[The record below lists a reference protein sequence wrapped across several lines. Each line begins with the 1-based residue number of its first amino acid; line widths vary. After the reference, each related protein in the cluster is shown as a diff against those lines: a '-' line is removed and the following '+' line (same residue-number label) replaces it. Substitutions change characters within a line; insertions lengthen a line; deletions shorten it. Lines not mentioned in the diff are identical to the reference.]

1 MREVW
6 VVRLFALLFATASFG
21 PAASTDGP
29 NVGSAIA
36 EVRHFASFDGER
48 LWHGYGSAPFG
59 FLLVAGDREQLL
71 CQSPA
76 PDGFAADGRDE
87 ASGCTR
93 YVRPRSNLPDAL
105 LAAMPVFGPP
115 STIVMGTPRTTGR
128 SEADWTR
135 TILHEHF
142 HQWQDSLPPF
152 YDRAAALGLSGGD
165 HSGMWMLNYPFPY
178 NDPKVG
184 GAFDEASHALGVA
197 VDARGKSGFR
207 KAFSNYVAARAK
219 LATAAGERNWRYA
232 EFELWKEGV
241 ARWTEVQL
249 GKRYPDPAV
258 SKSAVELE
266 RKARSWLDKPD
277 LAAAGREFVYPYGAA
292 EASLL
297 EACWPE
303 WRREYPKLLALGPLL
318 DKARSHC
325 RA

>member
-1 MREVW
+1 MV
-6 VVRLFALLFATASFG
+6 LLLMI
-21 PAASTDGP
+21 AASLSATSADSP
-29 NVGSAIA
+29 DVGAAISH
-36 EVRHFASFDGER
+36 VRHFASSTGEK
-48 LWHGYGSAPFG
+48 LWRGYGSAPFG
-59 FLLVAGDREQLL
+59 FLLVAGDKEQLL

-76 PDGFAADGRDE
+76 PDGFTADGKDA

-93 YVRPRSNLPDAL
+93 YVRPRSSLPDAL

-115 STIVMGTPRTTGR
+115 STIVMGTPKTTGR
-128 SEADWTR
+128 SDADWTR

-142 HQWQDSLPPF
+142 HQWQDSLPRF
-152 YDRAAALGLSGGD
+152 YERAAALGLSGDD

-178 NDPKVG
+178 SDPKVVA
-184 GAFDEASHALGVA
+184 AFGDASHALGLA
-197 VDARGKSGFR
+197 VDARGKPGFR
-207 KAFSNYVAARAK
+207 KAFANYLAARTK
-219 LATAAGERNWRYA
+219 LSAAAGEKNWRYA

-266 RKARSWLDKPD
+266 KKARAWLDKPD
-277 LAAAGREFVYPYGAA
+277 LAAAGREFVYPYGSA

-297 EACWPE
+297 GACWPA
-303 WRREYPKLLALGPLL
+303 WRREYSKLLALGPLL
-318 DKARSHC
+318 KEAQSHC